1 MHRCR
6 IAPRR
11 PHRYHRLGVG
21 PGPRRHHAGMIERV
35 GRRLVSALDRGRP
48 EPDIPPL
55 GDAGP
60 PAGRSVEFLAYGED
74 CVLLG
79 RLRMTGDRLTD
90 QLNAQDEYEVL
101 DLVAERLTDGFASEV
116 PALLIARNEL
126 LLVQATGPRGDAN
139 RRLRTRAYPIAAQL
153 GPYRVHGQLHARPGV
168 DPEVVIHRRAPMVPL
183 TDAWIERPVGD
194 DRELQR
200 IGTVVLNRDNMDW
213 VMSTWDD
220 SSTWRTELPPYPDE
234 GLDPV

>member
-1 MHRCR
+1 
-6 IAPRR
+6 
-11 PHRYHRLGVG
+11 
-21 PGPRRHHAGMIERV
+21 MIERV
-35 GRRLVSALDRGRP
+35 GRRLASALDRGTP
-48 EPDIPPL
+48 EPDLPPSD
-55 GDAGP
+55 DAASP
-60 PAGRSVEFLAYGED
+60 LGRSVEFLAYGDD
-74 CVLLG
+74 CMLVG

-101 DLVAERLTDGFASEV
+101 DLVAERLTDGFSAEV
-116 PALLIARNEL
+116 PALLVARNEL
-126 LLVQATGPRGDAN
+126 LLVQVAGPRGDAN

-183 TDAWIERPVGD
+183 TDAWIERPVGA

-200 IGTVVLNRDNMDW
+200 IGTVVLNRDMMDW

-220 SSTWRTELPPYPDE
+220 SSTWRTQLPADANE
-234 GLDPV
+234 GLEPA

>member
-1 MHRCR
+1 
-6 IAPRR
+6 
-11 PHRYHRLGVG
+11 
-21 PGPRRHHAGMIERV
+21 MIERV
-35 GRRLVSALDRGRP
+35 GRRLAAALDRNGP
-48 EPDIPPL
+48 EQDPAPAA
-55 GDAGP
+55 DAAI

-101 DLVAERLTDGFASEV
+101 DLVAERLTDGYAAEV
-116 PALLIARNEL
+116 PAMLIARDEL
-126 LLVQATGPRGDAN
+126 LLVQAAGPRGDVN
-139 RRLRTRAYPIAAQL
+139 RRHRTRAYPIAAQL
-153 GPYRVHGQLHARPGV
+153 GPYRVHGQLHAPPGV

-194 DRELQR
+194 DIELLR
-200 IGTVVLNRDNMDW
+200 IGTVVLNRDKMDW

-220 SSTWRTELPPYPDE
+220 SSTWRDADPAAAIEATAPD
-234 GLDPV
+234 